1 MTRRKCTQCPNHHK
15 YPRKLCP
22 SCHQRDMRR
31 RHPMY
36 YAFDN
41 LRCNSKRRGIP
52 FSLTFEQ
59 FKKFAVA
66 TDYIQNKGTTKNS
79 YSIDRIKNELGYTVD
94 NIQILTVGA
103 NASKGKNKLA
113 FDEELYNRT
122 GEFSMRVHPIK
133 KPGLLGGG
141 RGELLIPRPGT
152 LFIKN

>member
-1 MTRRKCTQCPNHHK
+1 MSKRRKCTQCPNHHK

-59 FKKFAVA
+59 FKKFAVENK
-66 TDYIQNKGTTKNS
+66 YIQNKGITKDS
-79 YSIDRIKNELGYTVD
+79 YSIDRIKNHLGYTVD
-94 NIQILTVGA
+94 NIQILPMGL
-103 NASKGKNKLA
+103 NSKKGVKKLE
-113 FDEELYNRT
+113 FDEQHYDAT
-122 GEFSMRVHPIK
+122 GEFRLRVFPIK
-133 KPGLLGGG
+133 KSELLGGAW
-141 RGELLIPRPGT
+141 
-152 LFIKN
+152 